1 MSVKGQQAAH
11 ELCLMP
17 GSFQCIWKIL
27 VIGRR
32 KEGRKGRSKEL
43 KSQKEHQPLPVGM
56 WPGCGSLGKEY
67 KHISQSEELS
77 PLPQPHQDP
86 ATPLLGIE
94 PRGPKICSAKTCA
107 ALLSRQ
113 KSGNNPRAR
122 VQGQMSGEGNQ
133 SPCVQWSTRHCE
145 K

>member
-43 KSQKEHQPLPVGM
+43 KSQKERKQKVLESM
-56 WPGCGSLGKEY
+56 WEKET
-67 KHISQSEELS
+67 ST
-77 PLPQPHQDP
+77 P
-86 ATPLLGIE
+86 A
-94 PRGPKICSAKTCA
+94 
-107 ALLSRQ
+107 
-113 KSGNNPRAR
+113 SGNVAWIWPFKEKGMNT
-122 VQGQMSGEGNQ
+122 
-133 SPCVQWSTRHCE
+133 SPKVRN
-145 K
+145 